1 MKTEVETINALRYK
15 LRTFGIE
22 IDGPVDVF
30 CDMKSVTKNTRNP
43 EFTLSNK
50 HNAIA
55 YHLYWEA
62 VAAGIIRVAK
72 KIHQQILQIF

>member
-1 MKTEVETINALRYK
+1 M

-22 IDGPVDVF
+22 IDSSAGVF

-43 EFTLSNK
+43 ESILSKK

-55 YHLYWEA
+55 YHLC
-62 VAAGIIRVAK
+62 
-72 KIHQQILQIF
+72 